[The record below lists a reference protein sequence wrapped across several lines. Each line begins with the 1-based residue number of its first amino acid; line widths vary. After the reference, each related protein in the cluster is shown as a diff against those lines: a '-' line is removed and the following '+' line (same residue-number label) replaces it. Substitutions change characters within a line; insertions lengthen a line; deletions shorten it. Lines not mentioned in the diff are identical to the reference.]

1 MKNIRF
7 ILTALLA
14 GLFAVACEEKPIDD
28 LSGVYDIIARYQF
41 TAAEQQPTRKISDGN
56 KVLAINF
63 KDAKGDAMDMRIG
76 STDWILRAGT
86 YAATETVT
94 ADKMFSAV
102 VNGSKKIVSGTL
114 NVNLINDLYI
124 FSGLLTA
131 EDGTEVQ
138 CNYRGALTFEIGED
152 DPSGYTAL
160 MTISTVPAKDENGQD
175 TGETVKGLSKYTFK
189 IADPD
194 GNNVAMF
201 EMINAENLEAPALA
215 GEYTVKDNA
224 QDALSMASGM
234 QMPAEWGGWSWGSYL
249 VNPKGTKEFLKAGG
263 KISIILAKATGG
275 GHLYTFSGS
284 NLGTTLGMNMDGSFN
299 PGELTETA
307 IKFVTLQQAGN

>member
-28 LSGVYDIIARYQF
+28 LSGVYDNIARYQF

-63 KDAKGDAMDMRIG
+63 KDAKVDAMDMRIG

-152 DPSGYTAL
+152 DPSGYTAML
-160 MTISTVPAKDENGQD
+160 IVSPVNITNQSGQVTGTVPGVSKYAFTIS
-175 TGETVKGLSKYTFK
+175 
-189 IADPD
+189 DPD

-234 QMPAEWGGWSWGSYL
+234 QMPAEWGGISWGSYL

-284 NLGTTLGMNMDGSFN
+284 GLGTTLGMNVDGSFN

>member
-28 LSGVYDIIARYQF
+28 LSGVYDNIARYQF

-63 KDAKGDAMDMRIG
+63 KDAKGDAMDIG

-175 TGETVKGLSKYTFK
+175 TGETVKGLSKYTFM

-201 EMINAENLEAPALA
+201 EMINTENLEAPALA

-299 PGELTETA
+299 PGELTETT
-307 IKFVTLQQAGN
+307 IKFVTLQQAGNN

>member
-1 MKNIRF
+1 M
-7 ILTALLA
+7 L
-14 GLFAVACEEKPIDD
+14 
-28 LSGVYDIIARYQF
+28 
-41 TAAEQQPTRKISDGN
+41 
-56 KVLAINF
+56 
-63 KDAKGDAMDMRIG
+63 
-76 STDWILRAGT
+76 
-86 YAATETVT
+86 
-94 ADKMFSAV
+94 
-102 VNGSKKIVSGTL
+102 IVSPVNITDQSGQVTGT
-114 NVNLINDLYI
+114 VPGVSKYA
-124 FSGLLTA
+124 F
-131 EDGTEVQ
+131 
-138 CNYRGALTFEIGED
+138 
-152 DPSGYTAL
+152 
-160 MTISTVPAKDENGQD
+160 TIS
-175 TGETVKGLSKYTFK
+175 
-189 IADPD
+189 DPD

-234 QMPAEWGGWSWGSYL
+234 QMPAEWGGGSWGSYL

-284 NLGTTLGMNMDGSFN
+284 GLGTTLGMNVDGSFN

>member
-28 LSGVYDIIARYQF
+28 LSGVYVNIAPYQF

-152 DPSGYTAL
+152 DPSGYTAML
-160 MTISTVPAKDENGQD
+160 IVSPVNITDQSGQVTGTVPGVSKYAFTIS
-175 TGETVKGLSKYTFK
+175 
-189 IADPD
+189 DPD

-234 QMPAEWGGWSWGSYL
+234 QMPAEWGGGSWGSYL

-284 NLGTTLGMNMDGSFN
+284 GLGTTLGMNVDGSFN

>member
-14 GLFAVACEEKPIDD
+14 GLFAVACEEKPIDG
-28 LSGVYDIIARYQF
+28 LSGTYDNIERYNF
-41 TAAEQQPTRKISDGN
+41 TEVKQQPTRKISDGN

-152 DPSGYTAL
+152 DPSGYTAML
-160 MTISTVPAKDENGQD
+160 IVSPVNITNQSGQVTGTVPGVSKYAFTIS
-175 TGETVKGLSKYTFK
+175 
-189 IADPD
+189 DPD

-284 NLGTTLGMNMDGSFN
+284 GLGTTLGMNVDGSFN

>member
-28 LSGVYDIIARYQF
+28 LSGVYDNIARYQF
-41 TAAEQQPTRKISDGN
+41 TAAEQQPTEKLGKGIKALIVN
-56 KVLAINF
+56 LKNA
-63 KDAKGDAMDMRIG
+63 AGDAMQMRIG
-76 STDWILRAGT
+76 SAEWVLKPGNYTATGT
-86 YAATETVT
+86 VA

-138 CNYRGALTFEIGED
+138 CNYRGALTFEIGVD
-152 DPSGYTAL
+152 DPEPSGYTAVL
-160 MTISTVPAKDENGQD
+160 AISPVFITDQSGQVTGVSKYAFTIS
-175 TGETVKGLSKYTFK
+175 
-189 IADPD
+189 DPD
-194 GNNVAMF
+194 GANVALF
-201 EMINAENLEAPALA
+201 EAINAENLQAPALA

-224 QDALSMASGM
+224 QEALSMASGSYM
-234 QMPAEWGGWSWGSYL
+234 SGDWGEVSWGSYI
-249 VNPKGTKEFLKAGG
+249 VNPEAKKEFLMAGN
-263 KISIILAKATGG
+263 KVTISVAESLEGEK
-275 GHLYTFSGS
+275 LYSFSGS
-284 NLGTTLGMNMDGSFN
+284 GLKTTFGLDSNYAPIPGTLSEVN
-299 PGELTETA
+299 
-307 IKFVTLQQAGN
+307 IKFATLQLAGSN

>member
-28 LSGVYDIIARYQF
+28 LSGVYDNIARYQF

-175 TGETVKGLSKYTFK
+175 TGETVKGLSKYTFM

-284 NLGTTLGMNMDGSFN
+284 GLGTTLGMNVDGSFN

>member
-28 LSGVYDIIARYQF
+28 LSGTYDNIERYNF
-41 TAAEQQPTRKISDGN
+41 TEVKQQPTEKLGKGIKALVID
-56 KVLAINF
+56 L
-63 KDAKGDAMDMRIG
+63 KDAAGHSMQMRIG
-76 STDWILRAGT
+76 SAEWVLKAGT
-86 YAATETVT
+86 YAAAETVA
-94 ADKMFSAV
+94 ADKTFSAV
-102 VNGSKKIVSGTL
+102 LGESRKVVSGNL
-114 NVNLINDLYI
+114 NVNLVNDMYI

-131 EDGTEVQ
+131 EDGTEIQ

-152 DPSGYTAL
+152 DPSGYTAML
-160 MTISTVPAKDENGQD
+160 AISPVLITDQSGQVTTVPGVSKYAFTIS
-175 TGETVKGLSKYTFK
+175 
-189 IADPD
+189 DPD

-234 QMPAEWGGWSWGSYL
+234 QMPAEWGGWSRGSYL

-284 NLGTTLGMNMDGSFN
+284 NLGTTLSMNVDGSFN
-299 PGELTETA
+299 PGELTETT

>member
-28 LSGVYDIIARYQF
+28 LSGVYDNIARYQF

-152 DPSGYTAL
+152 DPSGYTAML
-160 MTISTVPAKDENGQD
+160 IVSPVNITNQSGQVTGTVPGVSKYAFTIS
-175 TGETVKGLSKYTFK
+175 
-189 IADPD
+189 DPD

-215 GEYTVKDNA
+215 GDYTVKDNA

-234 QMPAEWGGWSWGSYL
+234 QMPAEWGGISWGSYL

-284 NLGTTLGMNMDGSFN
+284 GLGTTLGMNVDGSFN